1 MALKQNSQR
10 QSKREA
16 RVLFLPQK
24 SLGAGSNRVVITGA
38 GIITALGFGWKINA
52 EGFRAG
58 RTAFRPVT
66 LFDVSRQRA
75 KIAAEV
81 NLPPE
86 LPLTKLSAKIL
97 PRLNRAAR
105 MLLHATHEAWAQA
118 GLAGNIKLP
127 KFAHCPRHDQW

>member
-1 MALKQNSQR
+1 M
-10 QSKREA
+10 
-16 RVLFLPQK
+16 LFLPQK